1 MKERN
6 KAGENGKREGEGKRG
21 ENTKMEDIV
30 RGHFLVLGRME
41 AMNTI
46 TTHPFQRITV
56 YS

>member
-6 KAGENGKREGEGKRG
+6 KAGENGKREGEGKKG

-46 TTHPFQRITV
+46 TTHPFQHITV